1 MTISNHK
8 NRLGRVVALALLM
21 AVGVGCGPTEPSER
35 TLSIRALKALYRG
48 YPVRITE
55 QVVIEGVVVGTDRY
69 GELYH
74 QLILQDHTGGI
85 MFSIDNARLY
95 ETYSLGDSLR
105 VRCCGLTLGAYGHS
119 VRVGEA
125 PSGDGYETSPIE
137 WPQWC
142 SLVEHCGVG
151 TEPRAERLESIAS
164 LGPQHISTLVRLD
177 GVRFVEGGEPLGVK
191 GEGISRHLVSATAT
205 EPPTDTLEVRASGHS
220 DFHDIILPTS
230 ACSVIG
236 IAGYFHNSYQL
247 VITSPDDIVE
257 RR

>member
-1 MTISNHK
+1 MTIFNRR
-8 NRLGRVVALALLM
+8 NRLVLFALIVA
-21 AVGVGCGPTEPSER
+21 VSVGCRPAEPTEH
-35 TLSIRALKALYRG
+35 TTSIRALKALYRG
-48 YPVRITE
+48 YPVRIAE
-55 QVVIEGVVVGTDRY
+55 HVVVAGVVVGTDRY

-85 MFSIDNARLY
+85 MFSIDNARLH
-95 ETYSLGDSLR
+95 ETYAVGDSLR
-105 VRCCGLTLGAYGHS
+105 VNCCGLTLGAYGHS

-151 TEPRAERLESIAS
+151 AEPRAERLESIAS

-177 GVRFVEGGEPLGVK
+177 RVRFVEGGEPLGVK
-191 GEGISRHLVSATAT
+191 GEATSRHLVSATAT

-220 DFHDIILPTS
+220 DFHNITLPTS